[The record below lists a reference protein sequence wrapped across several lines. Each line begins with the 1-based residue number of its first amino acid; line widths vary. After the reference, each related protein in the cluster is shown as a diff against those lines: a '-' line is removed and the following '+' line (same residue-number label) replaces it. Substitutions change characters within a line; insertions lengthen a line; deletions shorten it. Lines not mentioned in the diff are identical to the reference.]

1 MVEVQYLLLNQGQPS
16 TISTVFCT
24 NDSSAAKNKAYN
36 KTMVRYHQQTK
47 LLFQLVA
54 APLLLH
60 LIRRNN
66 NCSVHQFIAAAHYPH
81 YVKTKHDPSASHL
94 STAAQTIHHQSRQL
108 RRSGGRIARQTT
120 SSLEKSSSSSSS
132 VLPQTKIIGGSSPPQ
147 GRFPYIASLT
157 YFGSHLCGGSL
168 IAPDLILTAAHCAG
182 YASEVEL
189 GRYDRSKPFTE
200 GVHER
205 ISVAFEVKHPQYN
218 AQVVDNDFM
227 LVKLLEPSK
236 LHPVITLNTNIEIPA
251 KAGEELT
258 VAGWGDTDP
267 DPDVH
272 TPSAQLLQVQLE
284 YIPNDV
290 CKETSGFIEDGD
302 SVSYKGLITNNM
314 LCAMDKDGV
323 KGGGGNVDTTGV
335 DEDTCQGDSGS
346 PMIVAGASET
356 GEGDIQVGVV
366 SWGIGCVSET
376 FPGVY
381 SRVSSQYEWIQ
392 MGVCQHSIS
401 PPANFNCDDVDIN
414 ATAAQYNPGSVEE
427 DDQYKSFLTL
437 EISLDAQ
444 PQEFSWALTDMNGK
458 FIASIPPMFYYGHAN
473 YTFHHKVG
481 VERDQFF
488 KISLR
493 DQSGN
498 GSKGY
503 VAIYRGGAPMLS
515 NLIMYDNLFR
525 GSAVKGL
532 VTKDHAFYAGK
543 KPPNYF
549 SLVIKFDKFASDT
562 WWKLE
567 SITDNVILGQRPPKF
582 YNEPFELLTIVEKI
596 PIFAQSD
603 VQRTYKFTI
612 GDEYACEDKPGEIC
626 GDGMCCNYG
635 QGSFTLYAGD
645 VEAGIEL
652 ASGGEFTLH
661 PPPLRSKYIE

>member
-1 MVEVQYLLLNQGQPS
+1 L
-16 TISTVFCT
+16 
-24 NDSSAAKNKAYN
+24 
-36 KTMVRYHQQTK
+36 
-47 LLFQLVA
+47 
-54 APLLLH
+54 
-60 LIRRNN
+60 RRN
-66 NCSVHQFIAAAHYPH
+66 NCSVYHYAFAAHYPH
-81 YVKTKHDPSASHL
+81 LVKTKNDPLTSSASKQ
-94 STAAQTIHHQSRQL
+94 TAAQAIHHQSQQL
-108 RRSGGRIARQTT
+108 MRRGGGIVARQT
-120 SSLEKSSSSSSS
+120 SSPALDKSSS

-189 GRYDRSKPFTE
+189 GRYDRSLPYVE

-218 AQVVDNDFM
+218 AQLVDNDFM
-227 LVKLLEPSK
+227 LVKLIEPSK
-236 LHPVITLNTNIEIPA
+236 LHPVITLNTNLEIPA
-251 KAGEELT
+251 EAGEELT

-272 TPSAQLLQVQLE
+272 TPSLQLLQVQLE
-284 YIPNDV
+284 YIPNDA
-290 CKETSGFIEDGD
+290 CMETSGYIEGGD
-302 SVSYKGLITNNM
+302 FVSYKGLITNNM

-323 KGGGGNVDTTGV
+323 EGGGGDVDNTGV

-346 PMIVAGASET
+346 PMIVAGTSET

-392 MGVCQHSIS
+392 MGVCKHSIS

-414 ATAAQYNPGSVEE
+414 ATAAQYNPVSVEE

-444 PQEFSWALTDMNGK
+444 PQEFSWTLTNMNGK
-458 FIASIPPMFYYGHAN
+458 VIASIPPMFYYGYAN
-473 YTFHHKVG
+473 YTFHHRVG

-488 KISLR
+488 KINLR
-493 DQSGN
+493 DQSGD
-498 GSKGY
+498 GLKGY
-503 VAIYRGGAPMLS
+503 VAIYRGGAPILS
-515 NLIMYDNLFR
+515 NLIMYDNVFR
-525 GSAVKGL
+525 GSAVKE
-532 VTKDHAFYAGK
+532 VATKDHAFYAGK
-543 KPPNYF
+543 EPPNYF
-549 SLVIKFDKFASDT
+549 SLVIKFDKFPSDT

-567 SITDNVILGQRPPKF
+567 SITNGVILGQRPAKF
-582 YNEPFELLTIVEKI
+582 YNQPFELLTIVEKI
-596 PIFAQSD
+596 PIFAD
-603 VQRTYKFTI
+603 DEQRTYRFTI

-645 VEAGIEL
+645 VEAGIML
-652 ASGGEFTLH
+652 ASGGEFTTSESVLIT
-661 PPPLRSKYIE
+661 PPTSSS